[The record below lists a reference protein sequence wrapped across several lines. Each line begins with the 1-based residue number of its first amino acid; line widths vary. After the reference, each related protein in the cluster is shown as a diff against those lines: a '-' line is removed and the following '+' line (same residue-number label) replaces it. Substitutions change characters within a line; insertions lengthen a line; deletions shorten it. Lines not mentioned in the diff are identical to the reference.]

1 MLLAASASAT
11 LGLPACASQAEPWS
25 HVTMLEWLP
34 REGCAAVRSAGAAA
48 PCHAH
53 LQSLPLAAMPRGR
66 PPRCL
71 RRGRQRLALDRRQAC
86 SSCSSPVIT
95 DDGPAASEGLH
106 ASAQLGPAP
115 HAARRRAPVATLR
128 ATKAGS
134 LDVDEGPRPLGALPC
149 QWRCPVEHGV
159 SAPLTAL
166 LPLVWGDSK
175 AHWRW
180 RLASR

>member
-1 MLLAASASAT
+1 M
-11 LGLPACASQAEPWS
+11 
-25 HVTMLEWLP
+25 
-34 REGCAAVRSAGAAA
+34 
-48 PCHAH
+48 
-53 LQSLPLAAMPRGR
+53 
-66 PPRCL
+66 
-71 RRGRQRLALDRRQAC
+71 ALDRRQAC

-95 DDGPAASEGLH
+95 EDGPAASEGLR
-106 ASAQLGPAP
+106 ASSQLGPPP
-115 HAARRRAPVATLR
+115 HAAQRRAPVATLR

-149 QWRCPVEHGV
+149 QRRCPAERSL

-166 LPLVWGDSK
+166 PLLVWGDSK